1 MDFSLS
7 EEQELLQHTV
17 RSFVEKECPPQTV
30 RAIFDGE
37 RQVVPALWKGL
48 AEIGVAGLVVPELHG
63 GAGLELLELALVA
76 EELGR
81 GAVPVPFL
89 GHALATLAI
98 ARGASSAQ
106 QAAWLPR
113 LGSGDARATVALAE
127 DGARWLPTEWRVEL
141 ANGRVSGR
149 KQLVPEADGADLF
162 VVGCRGG
169 ALALIEA
176 GPAVRITA
184 EPTLDRGRPLATLD
198 FEGAPA
204 ELLDAGKRST
214 QRGKP
219 SGAQRGEAERSSNPK
234 AERSH
239 DGLAAR
245 LVDAGSVLLAA
256 DAFGAAHQL
265 VRATTAYLQSR
276 QQFGQPLAQ
285 FQAVKHQL
293 ANMALDVDP
302 TCGLWWYAAHAFDHA
317 LAEAPRAAA
326 LAKAHI
332 TERAQQVARD
342 AVEAHGGIGFTWE
355 CDVHIWFK
363 RVMFDRLWLG
373 APELHRERFAAL
385 EGW

>member
-1 MDFSLS
+1 MDFSLT
-7 EEQELLQHTV
+7 EEQELLQQTV
-17 RSFVEKECPPQTV
+17 RGFVAKECPPQKV

-37 RQVVPALWKGL
+37 RQAALALWKGL
-48 AEIGVAGLVVPELHG
+48 AEMGIAGLAVPERHG

-89 GHALATLAI
+89 GHALATLAL
-98 ARGASSAQ
+98 AQGGSAAQ
-106 QAAWLPR
+106 QANWLPR
-113 LGSGDARATVALAE
+113 LAAGDARASVALAE
-127 DGARWLPTEWRVEL
+127 SDARWLPEQWSAEL
-141 ANGRVSGR
+141 ENGRVHGS
-149 KQLVPEADGADLF
+149 KQFVPEAEGAELF

-169 ALALIEA
+169 GLALVEA
-176 GPAVRITA
+176 GAGVRVA
-184 EPTLDRGRPLATLD
+184 PEPTLDRGRPLATLE
-198 FEGAPA
+198 FEGAAA
-204 ELLDAGKRST
+204 EPLVV
-214 QRGKP
+214 
-219 SGAQRGEAERSSNPK
+219 GA
-234 AERSH
+234 
-239 DGLAAR
+239 AAR
-245 LVDAGSVLLAA
+245 LVDAGCVLLAA

-265 VRATTAYLQSR
+265 VRMTAAYVQAR
-276 QQFGQPLAQ
+276 QQFGQKLAQ

-302 TCGLWWYAAHAFDHA
+302 TRGLWWYAAHAFDHA
-317 LAEAPRAAA
+317 PEGAARAAA

-355 CDVHIWFK
+355 SDVHIWFK

-373 APELHRERFAAL
+373 VPALHRERFAAL

>member
-1 MDFSLS
+1 MDFSLT

-17 RSFVEKECPPQTV
+17 RSFVEKECPPQTA

-37 RQVVPALWKGL
+37 RQAVPGLWKGL
-48 AEIGVAGLVVPELHG
+48 AEMGVAGLALPESHG

-81 GAVPVPFL
+81 FAVPVPFL
-89 GHALATLAI
+89 GHALATQAL
-98 ARGASSAQ
+98 ARGASAAQ
-106 QAAWLPR
+106 QQAWLPR
-113 LGSGDARATVALAE
+113 LAAGTARATVALAE
-127 DGARWLPTEWRVEL
+127 EGARWLPDSWRLEL
-141 ANGRVSGR
+141 ANGRVRGR
-149 KQLVPEADGADLF
+149 KQHVPEAEGADAF

-169 ALALIEA
+169 ALALVPA
-176 GPAVRITA
+176 GAGVRVTP
-184 EPTLDRGRPLATLD
+184 ERTLDRGRPLATVD
-198 FEGAPA
+198 FADAAA
-204 ELLDAGKRST
+204 EPLAGDAS
-214 QRGKP
+214 
-219 SGAQRGEAERSSNPK
+219 
-234 AERSH
+234 
-239 DGLAAR
+239 R
-245 LVDAGSVLLAA
+245 LVDAGCVLLAA

-265 VRATTAYLQSR
+265 VRATAAYVGTR
-276 QQFGQPLAQ
+276 RQFGQPLAQ

-293 ANMALDVDP
+293 ANMAVEVDP
-302 TCGLWWYAAHAFDHA
+302 TRGLWWYAAHAFDHA
-317 LAEAPRAAA
+317 PADAPRAAA

>member
-7 EEQELLQHTV
+7 DEQELLQETV
-17 RSFVEKECPPQTV
+17 RGFVAKECPPQKV

-37 RQVVPALWKGL
+37 RQEVLALWKGL
-48 AEIGVAGLVVPELHG
+48 AEIGIAGLVVPEAHG

-81 GAVPVPFL
+81 GAAPVPFL
-89 GHALATLAI
+89 GHALATLAL
-98 ARGASSAQ
+98 ARGGSPAQ
-106 QAAWLPR
+106 QAKWLPR
-113 LGSGDARATVALAE
+113 LAAGEARASVALAE
-127 DGARWLPTEWRVEL
+127 SGARWLPEQWSAEL
-141 ANGRVSGR
+141 AQGRLRGR
-149 KQLVPEADGADLF
+149 KELVPEAEGAALF

-169 ALALIEA
+169 ALALVEA
-176 GPAVRITA
+176 GEGVRVTP
-184 EPTLDRGRPLATLD
+184 EPTLDRGRPLAALD

-204 ELLDAGKRST
+204 EPLAAG
-214 QRGKP
+214 
-219 SGAQRGEAERSSNPK
+219 
-234 AERSH
+234 
-239 DGLAAR
+239 DAAR

-256 DAFGAAHQL
+256 DAFGAAYQL
-265 VRATTAYLQSR
+265 VRMTAAYVQTR

-293 ANMALDVDP
+293 AEMALEVDP
-302 TCGLWWYAAHAFDHA
+302 TRGLWWYAAHAFDHA
-317 LAEAPRAAA
+317 PAEAPRAAA

-355 CDVHIWFK
+355 SDVHIWFK

-373 APELHRERFAAL
+373 APECHRERFAAL

>member
-7 EEQELLQHTV
+7 EEQELLQSTV
-17 RSFVEKECPPQTV
+17 RDFVAKECPPQTV

-37 RQVVPALWKGL
+37 REATGVLWKGL
-48 AEIGVAGLVVPELHG
+48 AEIGVAGLVVPEAYG

-89 GHALATLAI
+89 GHALAALTLAS
-98 ARGASSAQ
+98 AGSSAQ
-106 QAAWLPR
+106 RERWLPR
-113 LGSGDARATVALAE
+113 LAAGAVRASVALAE
-127 DGARWLPTEWRVEL
+127 GGGRWLPREWDVEL
-141 ANGRVSGR
+141 ANGRVRGR
-149 KQLVPEADGADLF
+149 KQLVPEADGAELF

-169 ALALIEA
+169 ALALVEA
-176 GPAVRITA
+176 GAGVRVTP

-198 FEGAPA
+198 LDGAPA
-204 ELLDAGKRST
+204 EELAG
-214 QRGKP
+214 G
-219 SGAQRGEAERSSNPK
+219 
-234 AERSH
+234 SH
-239 DGLAAR
+239 ESFAGR
-245 LVDAGSVLLAA
+245 LVDAASVLLAA

-265 VRATTAYLQSR
+265 VRMTAAYVSTR
-276 QQFGQPLAQ
+276 RQFGLPLAQ

-302 TCGLWWYAAHAFDHA
+302 TRGLWWYAAHAFDHA
-317 LAEAPRAAA
+317 PAEAPRAAA

-355 CDVHIWFK
+355 CDVHLWFK
-363 RVMFDRLWLG
+363 RILFDRLWLG

>member
-1 MDFSLS
+1 MDFSLT
-7 EEQELLQHTV
+7 EEQQLLQETV
-17 RSFVEKECPPQTV
+17 RAFVARECPAQTA

-37 RQVVPALWKGL
+37 HGLVPGLWKGL
-48 AEIGVAGLVVPELHG
+48 AEIGVAGLAIPEAHG

-89 GHALATLAI
+89 GNALATLAI
-98 ARGASSAQ
+98 ASGGSAAQ

-113 LGSGDARATVALAE
+113 LATGAARATVALAE
-127 DGARWLPTEWRVEL
+127 NTGWLPPDWRAPL
-141 ANGRVSGR
+141 ANGRARGR
-149 KQLVPEADGADLF
+149 KQLVPEAEGADLF

-169 ALALIEA
+169 ALALVEA
-176 GPAVRITA
+176 GPAARVTS
-184 EPTLDRGRPLATLD
+184 EPTIDHGRPLATLELED
-198 FEGAPA
+198 APA
-204 ELLDAGKRST
+204 EPLEPGKRS
-214 QRGKP
+214 
-219 SGAQRGEAERSSNPK
+219 AQRGEAERSS
-234 AERSH
+234 
-239 DGLAAR
+239 DGLAER
-245 LVDAGSVLLAA
+245 LIDAGCVLLAA
-256 DAFGAAHQL
+256 DAFGAARQL
-265 VRATTAYLQSR
+265 VRATAAYVQTR
-276 QQFGQPLAQ
+276 RQFGQPIAQ

-293 ANMALDVDP
+293 ANMALDIDP
-302 TCGLWWYAAHAFDHA
+302 TRGLWWYAAHAFDHA
-317 LAEAPRAAA
+317 PAESRQAAA